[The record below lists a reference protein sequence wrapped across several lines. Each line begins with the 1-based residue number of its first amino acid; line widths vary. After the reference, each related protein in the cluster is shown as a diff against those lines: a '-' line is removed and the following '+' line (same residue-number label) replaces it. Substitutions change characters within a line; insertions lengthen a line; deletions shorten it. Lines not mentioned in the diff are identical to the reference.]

1 MNIPEIMTYLH
12 IPKGTRKEVQDKLCR
27 KLKDDL
33 ENGQKKKS
41 ESTSGAR
48 HHTTLPRPRVGPNP
62 PTEDMN
68 TKAITEEDDIIDPGE
83 VGAVGKPVAGGKK
96 ETRPTGQGRPVEEM
110 NTKTK
115 TVGWDDAKSG
125 TRVCA
130 NIVILD
136 FDQNDVNYDKLRQ
149 HVSSL
154 LDIEVMDVYAPK
166 RHPRYADNTDV
177 IRMNNTELP
186 IVFFR
191 GPMRGGSDHLYALPK
206 NVRGND
212 VLLQYVSSSI
222 KHAAVTIDDEISI
235 DTLPFRVTVSGDDL
249 QWHGTKFR
257 MREDDIK
264 DVKSVLEGK
273 KEGSSIVDKY
283 RRGIYNRLGWDKL
296 ADHIKD
302 EKKKYRAKMDESI
315 DEINNKIREH
325 GVIMDKQL
333 KTKLATYDVIAP
345 MKTGRQQV
353 LDRHFILDR

>member
-1 MNIPEIMTYLH
+1 MNIPEIMAYLH
-12 IPKGTRKEVQDKLCR
+12 IPKGTRKEVQDQLCQ

-41 ESTSGAR
+41 ESTPPVSGGS
-48 HHTTLPRPRVGPNP
+48 PRVR
-62 PTEDMN
+62 
-68 TKAITEEDDIIDPGE
+68 E
-83 VGAVGKPVAGGKK
+83 VGAVGKPVARGKK
-96 ETRPTGQGRPVEEM
+96 ETRPTGQGTER
-110 NTKTK
+110 KTK
-115 TVGWDDAKSG
+115 QVAWDDALSG
-125 TRVCA
+125 TQVRA

-136 FDQNDVNYDKLRQ
+136 FDQNDVNYDELRQ

-154 LDIEVMDVYAPK
+154 LDIEVLDVYAPK
-166 RHPRYADNTDV
+166 RHPHYADNTDV

-206 NVRGND
+206 NVRGTD
-212 VLLQYVSSSI
+212 VLLQYVSYE
-222 KHAAVTIDDEISI
+222 HAAVTIDDEISI

-273 KEGSSIVDKY
+273 EEGSSIVDKY
-283 RRGIYNRLGWDKL
+283 RRGIYNRLGWDRL